1 MSKHLPDVCIFLVCS
16 CKSQRF
22 YMFKD
27 RIGPVWLNVI
37 SKRQL
42 ILRPAPKWRAAGCQ
56 FSRCSAASPFGKP
69 HSLSWSPWRISE
81 GQIETETTGCP
92 IRSQQLV
99 TGCKQLRTYTGWSKD
114 QWRRPTIWRDFALQM
129 VLQRLT
135 QRLVPH
141 CVHTVQEFS
150 PFQAGIDLD
159 LDPVKDSWNHQERC
173 SVSRLRFV
181 AV

>member
-37 SKRQL
+37 FKTTAHL
-42 ILRPAPKWRAAGCQ
+42 AAPLPNGEQQAANSVDG
-56 FSRCSAASPFGKP
+56 SAASPFGKP

-99 TGCKQLRTYTGWSKD
+99 TGCKQLITYSGLI
-114 QWRRPTIWRDFALQM
+114 QRPVEETNHLARF
-129 VLQRLT
+129 
-135 QRLVPH
+135 
-141 CVHTVQEFS
+141 CS
-150 PFQAGIDLD
+150 PDGLAEADAEACASLCSHSPGILSI
-159 LDPVKDSWNHQERC
+159 PSWNWFGPGPGER
-173 SVSRLRFV
+173 LLKPPGKM
-181 AV
+181 

>member
-99 TGCKQLRTYTGWSKD
+99 TGCKQLITYSGLI
-114 QWRRPTIWRDFALQM
+114 QRPVEETNHLARF
-129 VLQRLT
+129 
-135 QRLVPH
+135 
-141 CVHTVQEFS
+141 CS
-150 PFQAGIDLD
+150 PDGLAEADAEACASLCSHSPGILSI
-159 LDPVKDSWNHQERC
+159 PSWNWFGPGPGER
-173 SVSRLRFV
+173 LLKPPGKM
-181 AV
+181 